1 VCAIR
6 DDATGCSGSIH
17 SAAAG
22 SAGVN
27 AGLISVIFDHSGIPG
42 TIWRK
47 DNREL
52 PEFLE
57 KGK

>member
-1 VCAIR
+1 
-6 DDATGCSGSIH
+6 
-17 SAAAG
+17 
-22 SAGVN
+22 VN